1 RLTERGVA
9 EARELTAQLSSSWV
23 VLGGLAVRR
32 GSEVISEL
40 EALKKT
46 YNGRSPLELLKLL
59 VSKLEAEGENVIW
72 HLRGVDEKKVAQSLI
87 SVSKQLSRELKGAS
101 REVLW

>member
-1 RLTERGVA
+1 ERGVA
-9 EARELTAQLSSSWV
+9 EARKLTAQLSSSWV
-23 VLGGLAVRR
+23 VLAGLAVRR

-72 HLRGVDEKKVAQSLI
+72 HLRGVDEKKIIQSLI
-87 SVSKQLSRELKGAS
+87 SVSKQLSRELKSAL